1 MKFLLFKFILGLTA
15 LLPLRLIHWLG
26 NIIGQLSWLSHSRL
40 RRIASRNIQLCLPE
54 LSTEQQT
61 QLVKQTLK
69 ETGKVIL
76 ETGKM
81 WRGDTESTLALVRD
95 CENQQLVDDA
105 LAQKRGVILAMPHY
119 GSWELTGLYC
129 ARHYP
134 MTTLYAPQADAR
146 VELLIQQARQRTG
159 ARLVPTDNNGIRA
172 LSRALKQ
179 GKMISILPD
188 QSPRSNGVFA
198 PFFGRSCYTM
208 TLLSK
213 LASKTGACVIY
224 ACARRYEDSSGFKLV
239 FRAAEQDLSQLP
251 LQQSVEA
258 VNRDIEALIRE
269 VPQQYQWTYKRFKQR
284 PPGEPPIY

>member
-15 LLPLRLIHWLG
+15 LLPLRLVHWLG
-26 NIIGQLSWLSHSRL
+26 RLIGRLSWLSNSRI
-40 RRIASRNIQLCLPE
+40 RRIASRNIALCLPE
-54 LSTEQQT
+54 LPADEQT
-61 QLVKQTLK
+61 QLVKQTLE

-76 ETGKM
+76 ETGRM
-81 WRGDTESTLALVRD
+81 WRGNTGSTLALVRD
-95 CENQQLVDDA
+95 CENRQLIDDA

-119 GSWELTGLYC
+119 GSWELTSLYC

-134 MTTLYAPQADAR
+134 MTTLYAPQDDPR
-146 VELLIQQARQRTG
+146 IEQLMREARQRTG

-179 GKMISILPD
+179 GEMISILPD

-198 PFFGRSCYTM
+198 PFFGQSCYTM

-224 ACARRYEDSSGFKLV
+224 ACARRYADSSGFKLV
-239 FRAAEQDLSQLP
+239 FRAAEEDLSQLP

-258 VNRDIEALIRE
+258 MNRDIEALIRE
-269 VPQQYQWTYKRFKQR
+269 APQQYQWTYKRFKQR
-284 PPGEPPIY
+284 PPGEPSIY

>member
-15 LLPLRLIHWLG
+15 LMPLRLIHWLG
-26 NIIGQLSWLSHSRL
+26 NITGRLSWLSNSRI

-54 LSTEQQT
+54 LSTDEQV
-61 QLVKQTLK
+61 QLVKQTLR

-76 ETGKM
+76 ETGRM
-81 WRGDTESTLALVRD
+81 WRGNSETTLALVRD
-95 CENQQLVDDA
+95 CENRQLVDDA

-119 GSWELTGLYC
+119 GSWELTSLYC

-134 MTTLYAPQADAR
+134 MTTLYAPQADKR
-146 VELLIQQARQRTG
+146 IEQLIRQARERTG

-179 GKMISILPD
+179 GEMISILPD

-198 PFFGRSCYTM
+198 AFFGQPCYTM

-224 ACARRYEDSSGFKLV
+224 AYARRNADSSGFKLI
-239 FRAAEQDLSQLP
+239 FRAANQDLSQLP

-258 VNRDIEALIRE
+258 MNRDIEMLIRE
-269 VPQQYQWTYKRFKQR
+269 TPQQYQWTYKRLKQR